1 MSFAGSASG
10 KSKSIF
16 AAKIDEIIGLMPL
29 VGSCTARL
37 ATWKLSFHEP
47 VEVPSNRKA

>member
-1 MSFAGSASG
+1 MSFAGQRIR

-37 ATWKLSFHEP
+37 ARWKLSFHEP
-47 VEVPSNRKA
+47 EVPSNRKG